1 MYPDKTKKLCLA
13 GLFAAIIYLTTA
25 YFFHIL
31 AGPSGGYLHFGDA
44 FIYLA
49 GSVLPAP
56 YAVAAG
62 AIGAG
67 LSDALTPGAMIWLP
81 ATLII
86 KGLVAL
92 SFTSRRKTVLCI
104 RNSIALVPACAITVV
119 GYYIAGVLLTGDTA
133 GGLAQIPVSLLQSA
147 GSSLCYVLCGYLLDR
162 VKVKS
167 KLMI

>member
-1 MYPDKTKKLCLA
+1 MYLNKTKKLCLA

-25 YFFHIL
+25 YFFHIP
-31 AGPSGGYLHFGDA
+31 AGPNGGYLHFGDA

-49 GSVLPAP
+49 SSMLPAP

-67 LSDALTPGAMIWLP
+67 LSDALTPGAIVWLP

-86 KGLVAL
+86 KSLVAL
-92 SFTSRRKTVLCI
+92 SFTSRRKTILCT
-104 RNSIALVPACAITVV
+104 RNSIALVLSCVITVV
-119 GYYIAGVLLTGDTA
+119 GYYIAGVLLTGDAA
-133 GGLAQIPVSLLQSA
+133 GGLVQIPVSLLQSA

-162 VKVKS
+162 VKIKS
-167 KLMI
+167 KLII